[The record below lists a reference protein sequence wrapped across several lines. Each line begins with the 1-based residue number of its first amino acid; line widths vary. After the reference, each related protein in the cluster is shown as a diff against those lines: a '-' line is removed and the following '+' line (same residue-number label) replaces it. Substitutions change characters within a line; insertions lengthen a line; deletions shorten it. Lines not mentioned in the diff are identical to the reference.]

1 MMGKLD
7 AQRGYSLWPDEPE
20 DIREDVRQVVR
31 NADTWLETP
40 NDQLGG
46 LRPEELIGTEHEI
59 DLRNLLRSVKMGM
72 FT

>member
-1 MMGKLD
+1 MGKVDLKRD
-7 AQRGYSLWPDEPE
+7 YALWPDEPE

-31 NADTWLETP
+31 DSETWLETP

-46 LRPEELIGTEHEI
+46 QSPEELIGTTREI

-72 FT
+72 SS

>member
-1 MMGKLD
+1 MGKVDLKRD
-7 AQRGYSLWPDEPE
+7 YALWPDEPE

-31 NADTWLETP
+31 DSDTWLETP

-46 LRPEELIGTEHEI
+46 QSPEELIGTTQEI

-72 FT
+72 SS